1 MATIQQQ
8 EFQQHCNDDN
18 TATMTTLQP
27 EEQQNNACMICLE
40 ESVGY
45 PVQEVA
51 SLGEIVQRPQTFPEN
66 IWCDRVCFLIC
77 FQCFLNLAT
86 IGTPPP
92 STLDSEDNL
101 EENEFM
107 INLDFDTPLT
117 NQDAFWGIWRKHKFN
132 EFLQDLSN
140 MLPRNTSGE
149 VDLNVLGASFWNDR
163 NYWTGLEQQW
173 KDEFSELELTAFNSD
188 IDYSS

>member
-8 EFQQHCNDDN
+8 ELEQHCNDNN
-18 TATMTTLQP
+18 TSTMTTLQS
-27 EEQQNNACMICLE
+27 EEQQNACMICLE
-40 ESVGY
+40 ESMGY

-51 SLGEIVQRPQTFPEN
+51 SFGEIVQRPQTFPEN
-66 IWCDRVCFLIC
+66 IWCDRVWFLIC

-117 NQDAFWGIWRKHKFN
+117 NQDAFWGIWREHKFD
-132 EFLQDLSN
+132 EFFQDLSN
-140 MLPRNTSGE
+140 MLPINTSGV
-149 VDLNVLGASFWNDR
+149 VDFNVLGALFWNDQ
-163 NYWTGLEQQW
+163 NFWANLEQQW
-173 KDEFSELELTAFNSD
+173 KDEFSELELTKFHSD